1 MSSTHSSSYAASK
14 CIDGSTTNFCHTVDN
29 KFNPWLSVQLEAV
42 SVIDVVDIYNRAD
55 SRYYSRLSPFE
66 VWLGS
71 AYGDMAVQ
79 CGEQMSVAASVRVKA
94 RILPFA
100 TAASRQP
107 FAQAFP

>member
-1 MSSTHSSSYAASK
+1 MSSTLSSSYAASK

-71 AYGDMAVQ
+71 VYGDMAVQ